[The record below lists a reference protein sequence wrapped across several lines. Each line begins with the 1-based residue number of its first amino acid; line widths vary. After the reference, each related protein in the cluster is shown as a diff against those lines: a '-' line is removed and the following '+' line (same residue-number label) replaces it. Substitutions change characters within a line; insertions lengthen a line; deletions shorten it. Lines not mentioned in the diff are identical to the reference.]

1 MFDYWPLQRL
11 DKATSTIDTVVACV
25 RRQIELLREYR
36 ARLIADAVTGK
47 LDVREAAA
55 GLPDE
60 GDIANVEPLGIIDN
74 VTDNADASDRP

>member
-1 MFDYWPLQRL
+1 MAVFDYWPLQRL

-55 GLPDE
+55 GPCRMKAISPMLSRL
-60 GDIANVEPLGIIDN
+60 VLL
-74 VTDNADASDRP
+74 TT